1 MKSKADKL
9 DIGKLETI
17 PIDLSKISDAVKKD
31 VVKKDVYNAQ
41 IKNVG
46 AKIPDITNL
55 ATTTTFN
62 VEISKFKSEIRSM
75 TNLVT
80 TTALTAVGSKTL
92 DNSKY
97 ITTPELNKLTAK
109 TFAARLAP
117 AI

>member
-1 MKSKADKL
+1 MKSKTDKL
-9 DIGKLETI
+9 DIGKLETT

-41 IKNVG
+41 IKNVE
-46 AKIPDITNL
+46 ANNITNL

-62 VEISKFKSEIRSM
+62 VEISTFKSEIRSI
-75 TNLVT
+75 TNLFT
-80 TTALTAVGSKTL
+80 TSALTAVGSKTL
-92 DNSKY
+92 DSSKY

-109 TFAARLAP
+109 TFAARLVP